1 VAVKGLNGT
10 GTLTGITSLGGG
22 MDNNCAVTSGGQG
35 RCWGRQG
42 DGALGNGGGSDS
54 AVPVRVRNAASGTP
68 LTGIT
73 QISQGGFHGCARLSS
88 GQARCW
94 GNNTEGELGTGG
106 TGDNARA
113 VVVRRTGGAPLA
125 GVRSIFAGADT
136 TCAAVSGG
144 EARCWGD
151 DDNGE
156 TGDGTFESPAFR
168 KLPGPVVASTGTGNL
183 TGIRQLA
190 GKSFHSCVV
199 QTNGRARCWGY
210 NAHGALGDGD
220 DENRP
225 RPVLVQ
231 I

>member
-1 VAVKGLNGT
+1 
-10 GTLTGITSLGGG
+10 

-42 DGALGNGGGSDS
+42 EGALGNGGGADS
-54 AVPVRVRNAASGTP
+54 AVPVRVRSAASGTP

-94 GNNTEGELGTGG
+94 GNNSEGELGTGG
-106 TGDNARA
+106 TNDSTRA
-113 VVVRRTGGAPLA
+113 VVVRRAGGAPLA
-125 GVRSIFAGADT
+125 GVRSVFAGADT
-136 TCAAVSGG
+136 SCAAVSGG

-156 TGDGTFESPAFR
+156 TGDGTFENPAFR
-168 KLPGPVVASTGTGNL
+168 KLPGPVVSSNGTGNL
-183 TGIRQLA
+183 TGVRQLA

-199 QTNGRARCWGY
+199 QTTGRARCWGY

-220 DENRP
+220 DQNRP
-225 RPVLVQ
+225 KPVIVQ